1 MSIPHKHRVQKWLT
15 ESLDSL
21 FATMQFKKAVRNVL
35 KSRQTKVSQYTGF
48 LTGLERGDEIVI
60 ATENIQYA
68 SGIYVLGTYT
78 SSTKED
84 VKILEYSVAIT
95 DLGTASDNTLAK
107 AAIGGGTSDAQFNY
121 TITGDTIKIKSVN
134 LPSATLAKIYDL
146 SYKVMV
152 FYRP

>member
-107 AAIGGGTSDAQFNY
+107 AGIGGTPDAQFNY
-121 TITGDTIKIKSVN
+121 SVTGDTIKVKSVN
-134 LPSATLAKIYDL
+134 LTSSNPAKIYDL

-152 FYRP
+152 FYKS